1 MSSTGPVI
9 PASTTP
15 SKSVAI
21 SSSDAADLNALRSIR
36 RISAAI
42 QRGSFTSC
50 TGLASAT
57 VLIELGRFFTE
68 LFLAFPFKNGFALC
82 MRTIPSFPPFATR
95 FLRHQRRGPFLRS
108 FRECRSVQNMPT
120 PPKEFDFWYAVNNTE
135 VLEVPRNR
143 LETFGTTLINYRLVT
158 ELMDS
163 IGAIR
168 IREGRIQAFR
178 PEILTP
184 QSFSESPLEGFE
196 NGQANDF
203 IRWLREHESDL
214 VLLKYGFK
222 IRHETVTES
231 VVHDSLDAV
240 VDRIRSDMQSKSD
253 PLSALV
259 VGVDEPWEV
268 CLLKLLVE
276 VVKRSAPGNARD
288 LRSDPDGSGH
298 EIERAFRRASSDRS
312 QLAPLAS
319 LLNRTGKFKEYED
332 RFFALVRSHSG

>member
-1 MSSTGPVI
+1 MRSETG
-9 PASTTP
+9 
-15 SKSVAI
+15 
-21 SSSDAADLNALRSIR
+21 
-36 RISAAI
+36 
-42 QRGSFTSC
+42 C
-50 TGLASAT
+50 
-57 VLIELGRFFTE
+57 
-68 LFLAFPFKNGFALC
+68 
-82 MRTIPSFPPFATR
+82 
-95 FLRHQRRGPFLRS
+95 RS
-108 FRECRSVQNMPT
+108 FNKMAT

-184 QSFSESPLEGFE
+184 QSFSESPLEGFDNE
-196 NGQANDF
+196 QANDF
-203 IRWLREHESDL
+203 IRWLREHESEL

-231 VVHDSLDAV
+231 LVHDTLDAV
-240 VDRIRSDMQSKSD
+240 VERVRSEMKSKSD

-298 EIERAFRRASSDRS
+298 EIERAFRRATADRS
-312 QLAPLAS
+312 QLAPLAA
-319 LLNRTGKFKEYED
+319 LLNRTGRFKEFED
-332 RFFALVRSHSG
+332 RFFSLVRGHPG